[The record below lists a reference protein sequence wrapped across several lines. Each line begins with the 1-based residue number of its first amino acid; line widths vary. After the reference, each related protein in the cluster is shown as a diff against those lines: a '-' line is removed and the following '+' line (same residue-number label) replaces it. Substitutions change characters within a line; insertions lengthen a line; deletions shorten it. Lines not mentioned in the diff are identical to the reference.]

1 MKRKE
6 GSKMEARIKMI
17 EPEEAEG
24 KMKELYDAFNGKM
37 ANILKVHSLNPKSL
51 DAHLQYYKVIMFGK
65 SPLSRKMR
73 EMIATVV
80 SSTNECFY

>member
-1 MKRKE
+1 MD
-6 GSKMEARIKMI
+6 ARISTI
-17 EPEEAEG
+17 NYEDSEG
-24 KMKELYDAFNGKM
+24 ELRELYERFNGKM

-51 DAHLQYYKVIMFGK
+51 TAHLDYYKVIMFGK
-65 SPLSRKMR
+65 SPLKRPLR

>member
-1 MKRKE
+1 
-6 GSKMEARIKMI
+6 MEARIKMVSY
-17 EPEEAEG
+17 EESDGELR
-24 KMKELYDAFNGKM
+24 ELYDRYNGKM
-37 ANILKVHSLNPKSL
+37 ANILKVHSLNPNSL
-51 DAHLQYYKVIMFGK
+51 TAHLDYYKVIMFGK